1 MCYKSPAKLLRSVK
15 RMTKY
20 IEQKPDLLSI
30 EKLQPINIAP
40 KIKVL
45 SFFQSANVDIP
56 PKHQNLSFTDVKTVS
71 VLPKP
76 SYHPAIIKACISMF
90 DKKPDKLEP
99 EEVNKFNHYR
109 NYKLQNGEP
118 IEEDII
124 YLPSSM
130 RNCLHCDQPT

>member
-20 IEQKPDLLSI
+20 IEQKPDL
-30 EKLQPINIAP
+30 LQPINIAP

-71 VLPKP
+71 VLPKS

-99 EEVNKFNHYR
+99 EEVKKFNHYR

-118 IEEDII
+118 IE
-124 YLPSSM
+124 
-130 RNCLHCDQPT
+130 